1 MLYIGIPFIYDL
13 IRCNNSGEN
22 QQVIKI
28 YTVKNK
34 ELMETDINSEKEMNE
49 VIAKAKR
56 AWIDCSDL
64 DKNERKFVAD
74 LLGVE
79 AKTLNGIENGRI
91 RPHFAKCYDEMC
103 PYYTWI
109 STPVVEFTNR
119 LKLHPMSIILK
130 ERFLVTLRSKYSE
143 RLVESTLRTFKSMVP
158 EQRKPTVILCKL
170 IHEIIDENSGA
181 MVSIR
186 DKIDNLEAE
195 AMEGS
200 DTKSITKSIFRLKRN
215 LSTLHRLLWAE
226 KEMLSDIDLGVI
238 PNLNLVPEAKLIIE
252 DASDD
257 ITREL
262 EFVDSFNRSLD
273 SILRLEDLGAIHRV
287 ESNLVLLTWA
297 LVILTIV
304 LVLLEIDIF
313 GILFG
318 Y

>member
-1 MLYIGIPFIYDL
+1 
-13 IRCNNSGEN
+13 
-22 QQVIKI
+22 
-28 YTVKNK
+28 
-34 ELMETDINSEKEMNE
+34 MNE

-64 DKNERKFVAD
+64 DRNERKFVAD

-91 RPHFAKCYDEMC
+91 RPHYAKCYDEMC

-109 STPVVEFTNR
+109 STPVVEFTNK

-143 RLVESTLRTFKSMVP
+143 RLIESTLRTFKALSP
-158 EQRKPTVILCKL
+158 GQRKPTVILCKL

-186 DKIDNLEAE
+186 DLIDNIEAE
-195 AMEGS
+195 AMEE
-200 DTKSITKSIFRLKRN
+200 TRKKAVTKSIFKLKRS

-226 KEMLSDIDLGVI
+226 KEMLSDLDLGII
-238 PNLNLVPEAKLIIE
+238 PNLTLVPEAKLIVE

-273 SILRLEDLGAIHRV
+273 SILRLQDLGAIHRV
-287 ESNLVLLTWA
+287 ETNLVF
-297 LVILTIV
+297 LTISLVV
-304 LVLLEIDIF
+304 LNVIIIMLEIVARLA
-313 GILFG
+313 GA
-318 Y
+318 

>member
-1 MLYIGIPFIYDL
+1 
-13 IRCNNSGEN
+13 
-22 QQVIKI
+22 VIHV

-34 ELMETDINSEKEMNE
+34 ELFKNEVRSKKEMDII
-49 VIAKAKR
+49 VTKIKR
-56 AWIDCSDL
+56 AWVDCSDL
-64 DKNERKFVAD
+64 DENETKIVAD

-79 AKTLNGIENGRI
+79 TKTLNGIENGKI
-91 RPHFAKCYDEMC
+91 RPHYEKCFDETC
-103 PYYTWI
+103 PFYTWI
-109 STPVVEFTNR
+109 STPVVEFTNK
-119 LKLHPMSIILK
+119 LELHPMSIILK

-143 RLVESTLRTFKSMVP
+143 RIVESTLRTFKAIAP
-158 EQRKPTVILCKL
+158 QQRKPTVILCKL

-186 DKIDNLEAE
+186 DLIDALEAE
-195 AMEGS
+195 AMEEPNTTS
-200 DTKSITKSIFRLKRN
+200 VTKSVFKLKRN

-226 KEMLSDIDLGVI
+226 KEMLADIDLGII

-287 ESNLVLLTWA
+287 ESNLVLLTVA

-304 LVLLEIDIF
+304 LVLIEIDVINIIIEAL
-313 GILFG
+313 G
-318 Y
+318 

>member
-1 MLYIGIPFIYDL
+1 M
-13 IRCNNSGEN
+13 IR
-22 QQVIKI
+22 V

-34 ELMETDINSEKEMNE
+34 ELFETAVSSKKEMDK
-49 VIAKAKR
+49 IFAKVER
-56 AWIDCSDL
+56 AWVDCSDL
-64 DKNERKFVAD
+64 DENETKIVAD

-79 AKTLNGIENGRI
+79 AKTLTGIQNGKI
-91 RPHFAKCYDEMC
+91 RPHYEKCLDETC
-103 PYYTWI
+103 PFYTWI
-109 STPVVEFTNR
+109 STPVVEFTDN
-119 LKLHPMSIILK
+119 LELHPMSIILK
-130 ERFLVTLRSKYSE
+130 KRFLVTLRSNYSE
-143 RLVESTLRTFKSMVP
+143 RIIESTLRTFRAMAP

-186 DKIDNLEAE
+186 DQIDKLEE
-195 AMEGS
+195 KAMEGEKKT
-200 DTKSITKSIFRLKRN
+200 DVTKSVFKLKRN

-238 PNLNLVPEAKLIIE
+238 PILNLVSEAKLIIE

-304 LVLLEIDIF
+304 LVVIELDII
-313 GILFG
+313 GLILG
-318 Y
+318 H

>member
-1 MLYIGIPFIYDL
+1 MIH
-13 IRCNNSGEN
+13 
-22 QQVIKI
+22 V

-34 ELMETDINSEKEMNE
+34 ELFKNEVRSKKEMDII
-49 VIAKAKR
+49 VTKIKR
-56 AWIDCSDL
+56 AWVDCSDL
-64 DKNERKFVAD
+64 DENETKIVAD

-79 AKTLNGIENGRI
+79 TKTLNGIENGKI
-91 RPHFAKCYDEMC
+91 RPHYEKCFDETC
-103 PYYTWI
+103 PFYTWI
-109 STPVVEFTNR
+109 STPVVEFTNK
-119 LKLHPMSIILK
+119 LELHPMSIILK

-143 RLVESTLRTFKSMVP
+143 RIVESTLRTFKAIAP
-158 EQRKPTVILCKL
+158 QQRKPTVILCKL

-186 DKIDNLEAE
+186 DLIDALEAE
-195 AMEGS
+195 AMEEPNTTS
-200 DTKSITKSIFRLKRN
+200 VTKSVFKLKRN

-226 KEMLSDIDLGVI
+226 KEMLADIDLGII

-287 ESNLVLLTWA
+287 ESNLVLLTVA

-304 LVLLEIDIF
+304 LVLIEIDVINIIIEAL
-313 GILFG
+313 G
-318 Y
+318 

>member
-1 MLYIGIPFIYDL
+1 V
-13 IRCNNSGEN
+13 IR
-22 QQVIKI
+22 V
-28 YTVKNK
+28 YTVKNE
-34 ELMETDINSEKEMNE
+34 ELFEAEVRSKKEMDNI
-49 VIAKAKR
+49 VAKVKR
-56 AWIDCSDL
+56 AWVDCSDL
-64 DKNERKFVAD
+64 DEKETRIVSD

-79 AKTLNGIENGRI
+79 ATTLHGIENGNI
-91 RPHFAKCYDEMC
+91 RPHYAKCFDETC

-109 STPVVEFTNR
+109 STPVVEFTNK

-143 RLVESTLRTFKSMVP
+143 RLIESTLRTFKALSP
-158 EQRKPTVILCKL
+158 GQRKPTVILSKL

-186 DKIDNLEAE
+186 DLIDNIEAE
-195 AMEGS
+195 AMEGPS
-200 DTKSITKSIFRLKRN
+200 KKSVTKSIFKLKRS

-226 KEMLSDIDLGVI
+226 KEMLSDLDLGVI
-238 PNLNLVPEAKLIIE
+238 PNLTLVPEAKLIVE

-273 SILRLEDLGAIHRV
+273 SILRLQDLGAIHRV
-287 ESNLVLLTWA
+287 ETNLVNLTVA

-304 LVLLEIDIF
+304 LALIEIDII
-313 GILFG
+313 GVLLG
-318 Y
+318 H